1 MKNQIKLNKTDMKK
15 LLAVGI
21 LTVISIYGY
30 SQTQKI
36 DSLKDVIERHEGK
49 LNALDERVLVNEA
62 DLGKLNKIKVSGY
75 IQSQWEWY
83 DKDLEKANG
92 YNNTFYIRR
101 ARVKFTYEA
110 LDGVKFVLQPD
121 FSTNALALK
130 DAYAVLNIPKL
141 KNWTLWAGQMNRINY
156 EVEYSSSQREVLER
170 SRVIRAIYPGERE
183 IGMKLE
189 YIGTKIPLKFQVM
202 VLNGNF
208 NVGTFQKDVDS
219 HKDLM
224 ARLVYSIKIPSA
236 GIGIDLGPNVYYGA
250 NLSKTNKYFKN
261 SNGTIDSLKHVWSYM
276 DKNWIGGEIQIFA
289 DVLGGTALKAEFM
302 SGLNSTPSSV
312 ATGSTRAQ
320 MLAAPGSY
328 NNFSGYYLYLI
339 KNIGPKNQFVVR
351 YDYYDPNTK
360 LSGDAAGNSIYYKT
374 WDIAWQYYLNDF
386 IRISMQ
392 YEMPKN
398 EINASNPTDKKDN
411 MFSLRLQAKF

>member
-1 MKNQIKLNKTDMKK
+1 MKK
-15 LLAVGI
+15 LLAIGI
-21 LTVISIYGY
+21 FTVISVYGY

-49 LNALDERVLVNEA
+49 LNALDERVLVNEG

-75 IQSQWEWY
+75 IQTQWEWY
-83 DKDLEKANG
+83 DKDLEKSNG

-101 ARVKFTYEA
+101 ARVKITYEA

-121 FSTNALALK
+121 FSTGNLSLK

-141 KNWTLWAGQMNRINY
+141 KNWTLWAGQMNRTNY
-156 EVEYSSSQREVLER
+156 EVEYSSGQREVLER

-189 YIGTKIPLKFQVM
+189 YIGTKIPLKFQLM

-208 NVGTFQKDVDS
+208 TGSQAKDVDS
-219 HKDLM
+219 HKDIM

-261 SNGTIDSLKHVWSYM
+261 SNGTIDSLKNVWSYM
-276 DKNWIGGEIQIFA
+276 DKNWVGGEIQIFA

-302 SGLNSTPSSV
+302 TGVNSTPGSV
-312 ATGSTRAQ
+312 AAGSTRTQ

-328 NNFSGYYLYLI
+328 NNFSGYYLYFI

-351 YDYYDPNTK
+351 YDYYDPNNK

-392 YEMPKN
+392 YELPKN
-398 EINASNPTDKKDN
+398 EINASNPADKKDN

>member
-1 MKNQIKLNKTDMKK
+1 MKK
-15 LLAVGI
+15 LLAIGI
-21 LTVISIYGY
+21 LTMISVYGY

-36 DSLKDVIERHEGK
+36 DSLKDVIEKHEGK
-49 LNALDERVLVNEA
+49 LNALDERVLVNEG

-75 IQSQWEWY
+75 IQTQWEWY
-83 DKDLEKANG
+83 DKDLEKSNG

-121 FSTNALALK
+121 FSTGNLSLK

-141 KNWTLWAGQMNRINY
+141 KNWTLWAGQMNRTNY
-156 EVEYSSSQREVLER
+156 EVEYSSGQREVLER

-189 YIGTKIPLKFQVM
+189 YIGTKIPLKFQLM

-208 NVGTFQKDVDS
+208 TGSQAKDVDS
-219 HKDLM
+219 HKDIM

-261 SNGTIDSLKHVWSYM
+261 SNGTIDSLKNVWSYM
-276 DKNWIGGEIQIFA
+276 DKNWVGGEIQIFA

-302 SGLNSTPSSV
+302 TGVNSTPGSV
-312 ATGSTRAQ
+312 AAGSTRTQ

-328 NNFSGYYLYLI
+328 NNFSGYYLYFI

-351 YDYYDPNTK
+351 YDYYDPNNK
-360 LSGDAAGNSIYYKT
+360 LSGDAAGNSIFYKT

-398 EINASNPTDKKDN
+398 EINASNPVEKKDN